1 MGAGACSGASRL
13 ASPPARLVNFAFFE
27 LARPRAHRAAVAA
40 VGGPG
45 DANLERRQ
53 ALRGRP
59 DLIAAATPDYEIG
72 CKRVLVTSDWYPT
85 LLRDDVELVT
95 GAAARV
101 TPDGVVGADGVERH
115 ADAIVYGTGFQTHN
129 FVAPMEVRG
138 LDGRELNEVWGERAE
153 AYLGTT
159 VSGFPNMFVLYG
171 PNTNHGS
178 GSVPYT
184 LESQFNYIIDAVGR
198 LRDRGFRWIDLRPEA
213 QEAWREEMAR
223 RSERHGVDHRR
234 LPQLVPEL
242 ARREHQQLAR
252 AMARVPPPHPADQ
265 PRRLPGRGLAA
276 QRSSTARAAPAVS
289 SLSQPSASGS
299 RSIPA
304 RIASSSGP
312 RSWALTVS

>member
-1 MGAGACSGASRL
+1 MRL
-13 ASPPARLVNFAFFE
+13 P
-27 LARPRAHRAAVAA
+27 
-40 VGGPG
+40 
-45 DANLERRQ
+45 
-53 ALRGRP
+53 
-59 DLIAAATPDYEIG
+59 
-72 CKRVLVTSDWYPT
+72 
-85 LLRDDVELVT
+85 
-95 GAAARV
+95 RV
-101 TPDGVVGADGVERH
+101 TPDGVVGPDGVERP

-223 RSERHGVDHRR
+223 RSENTVWTTGGCHNWYLNSRGENTNNWPGPWLEYRR
-234 LPQLVPEL
+234 RT
-242 ARREHQQLAR
+242 RRINPGDY
-252 AMARVPPPHPADQ
+252 RV
-265 PRRLPGRGLAA
+265 
-276 QRSSTARAAPAVS
+276 AV
-289 SLSQPSASGS
+289 
-299 RSIPA
+299 
-304 RIASSSGP
+304 
-312 RSWALTVS
+312 